1 MNIKYYI
8 FKDPMENKRYNNV
21 ALFLQVLIFVFVGF
35 LTVAMFLSGKTDYG
49 FDSSLFLLFIS
60 STSII
65 GLIRARKK
73 QRSSYLEITED
84 EILYKPEPKNKV
96 HKIKINQ
103 LDNVEVKLTEVH
115 LKAKENSLVINL
127 SFFEYRSVLE
137 IKKYFENIQATL
149 N

>member
-21 ALFLQVLIFVFVGF
+21 ALFLQVLIFVVVG
-35 LTVAMFLSGKTDYG
+35 LTVAMLLSGKTDYS

-73 QRSSYLEITED
+73 QRSSFLEITED

-103 LDNVEVKLTEVH
+103 LENVEVKLTEVH